1 MGTDVYVSNLT
12 LKKWFLPLITEI
24 STSNEFIIH
33 KNLESLYSALLNTKS
48 KRVIILDIED
58 QASIAYFNSI
68 YHSFD
73 NAYIIAIG
81 LNKPFK
87 EVINFISLGFKGFID
102 LNFTS
107 VELIQMLNKVMNG
120 SKYISTLQQEFLLNL
135 LSDDSNSLLTN
146 TSSTVNGKVKH
157 AVKSLTEKERIVCE
171 LLIKGMTYKEIA
183 GVIGVTSFTINQRVK
198 GIYKKLDVRSRGE
211 LSFRY
216 LS

>member
-12 LKKWFLPLITEI
+12 LKKWFLPLISEI

-33 KNLESLYSALLNTKS
+33 KNLESLYSALLNTKT
-48 KRVIILDIED
+48 KRIIILDIED
-58 QASIAYFNSI
+58 QASIEYFKSI
-68 YHSFD
+68 YYSFD

-107 VELIQMLNKVMNG
+107 IELIQMLNKVMNG
-120 SKYISTLQQEFLLNL
+120 SKYISTLQQEYLLNI
-135 LSDDSNSLLTN
+135 LSDDSNYLLN
-146 TSSTVNGKVKH
+146 NSTSTINGKVKH
-157 AVKSLTEKERIVCE
+157 AVKSLTEKEKVVCE

>member
-1 MGTDVYVSNLT
+1 MGTDVYVSNMT
-12 LKKWFLPLITEI
+12 LKKWFLPLISEI

-33 KNLESLYSALLNTKS
+33 KNLESLYSALLNTKT
-48 KRVIILDIED
+48 KRIIILDIED
-58 QASIAYFNSI
+58 QASIEYFKSI
-68 YHSFD
+68 YYSFD

-107 VELIQMLNKVMNG
+107 IELIQMLNKVMNG
-120 SKYISTLQQEFLLNL
+120 SKYISTLQQEYLLNI
-135 LSDDSNSLLTN
+135 LSDDSNYLLN
-146 TSSTVNGKVKH
+146 NSTSTINGKVKH
-157 AVKSLTEKERIVCE
+157 AVKSLTEKEKVVCE

>member
-1 MGTDVYVSNLT
+1 MGTHVYLHNLI
-12 LKKWFLPLITEI
+12 LKKWFLPLISEI
-24 STSNEFIIH
+24 SITNEFIIH

-48 KRVIILDIED
+48 KYVIILDIED
-58 QASIAYFNSI
+58 QASIEYFKSI

-87 EVINFISLGFKGFID
+87 EVIDFISLGFKGFID

-135 LSDDSNSLLTN
+135 ISDDLNSFLIN
-146 TSSTVNGKVKH
+146 SSSTINGKVKH
-157 AVKSLTEKERIVCE
+157 AVKGLTEKERIVCE